1 MRSIFARFAVRPTR
15 LTVALLFTAGALAAC
30 GPSISKFS
38 ETAYEQATSLKV
50 ESLALMEAATEPYSE
65 HAEAVRALQGK
76 LKKAHEYA
84 KNRPHNSISAE
95 QWDTLIDPDGNL
107 LGGFLQR
114 WRRNSTLNETFVS
127 EKVKQV
133 RAAFDTIIG
142 LESGKINPEDLR
154 GEQ

>member
-1 MRSIFARFAVRPTR
+1 MRSIFSRFAVRPVR
-15 LTVALLFTAGALAAC
+15 LTVALLFAAGALAAC
-30 GPSISKFS
+30 GPTISKFN

-50 ESLALMEAATEPYSE
+50 ESLALMEAATEPYAD
-65 HAEAVRALQGK
+65 HAEDVRALQVE

-84 KNRPHNSISAE
+84 KNRPHNAISTE
-95 QWDTLIDPDGNL
+95 QWDTLIDPEGDL

-114 WRRNSTLNETFVS
+114 WKRDSTLNETYVT

-133 RAAFDTIIG
+133 RAAFNTIIK
-142 LESGKINPEDLR
+142 LESGKIKPEDVR